1 MVRLLLVEDHD
12 MVADALALAF
22 DEVEDVEVVARARS
36 VAETVVAA
44 ERHRPSVVLLDRRLS
59 DGDAVASIGEILE
72 ASPDSRVLV
81 YTGDANRALADR
93 VVVAGGSG
101 LVLKAGPFGD
111 LVGAIR
117 RVADGYGVFADSPA
131 LSPARAPAP
140 ASRPG
145 EGDFRLT
152 EGEREVLRMLAAGTE
167 IDDIGTRL
175 RLEPGLVRHVV
186 RGIMAKLGVTSEAG
200 VVPAARRHG
209 LLERTERRDG

>member
-12 MVADALALAF
+12 MVADALELAF

-36 VAETVVAA
+36 VAETVAA
-44 ERHRPSVVLLDRRLS
+44 AGRYRPSVVLLDRRLS
-59 DGDAVASIGEILE
+59 DGDAVSSIGEILE
-72 ASPDSRVLV
+72 ASPDSRILV

-117 RVADGYGVFADSPA
+117 RVADGQGVFADPPS
-131 LSPARAPAP
+131 LSLARTP
-140 ASRPG
+140 ASVTRQT
-145 EGDFRLT
+145 EGDFGLT
-152 EGEREVLRMLAAGTE
+152 EGEREVLRVLATGAE